1 MQRGGSPTCA
11 DRVLATRLG
20 IGAVDALMNGQ
31 TNVMIGVQKNEVKTV
46 DLNEVLQENKNFD
59 KELLRVAHISSL

>member
-1 MQRGGSPTCA
+1 
-11 DRVLATRLG
+11 
-20 IGAVDALMNGQ
+20 MNGQ

-46 DLNEVLQENKNFD
+46 YLNEVLQEKKNFD